1 MSVWCC
7 GGGANGGTGAASF
20 EGSGTYPGYGGAGA
34 YCAQYSGTIAE
45 GTYTVQIAARNGAS
59 SFGTLLSTPVVS
71 GKIGGT
77 GGGSNGTGD
86 GIIKYPFGDTTSF
99 YPHCGGGGGGIADRY
114 DTWAANGHNYV
125 YGGNGGTNGS
135 DGGSGNG
142 ATGGDRGGG
151 NGGTANGSNNGYA
164 TNGGSATFYGSGGGG
179 GGSWG
184 SSQWTGSAA
193 GGGSGYQGVMYI
205 RVPQNP
211 KAVDTGYRYYRLNMQ
226 RMKRASAFSPYFS
239 VAEFAL
245 YSGDAAISYSGASF
259 TASSS
264 LSGYEAAKAFDGSST
279 TLWHVDG
286 NPSSAWLQVELSQ
299 AAKATSFAL
308 TMRSDQNDRLDA
320 FLLEGSN
327 DGTNYTQLCI
337 ATDAANGWTQGGTK
351 TFLV

>member
-1 MSVWCC
+1 M
-7 GGGANGGTGAASF
+7 GKNDDGGANGAPGTGAGITTIPF
-20 EGSGTYPGYGGAGA
+20 VDTGNFTNYPCAGGGGAA
-34 YCAQYSGTIAE
+34 SYDTYS
-45 GTYTVQIAARNGAS
+45 S
-59 SFGTLLSTPVVS
+59 SGGGWVYYA
-71 GKIGGT
+71 GNGGT
-77 GGGSNGTGD
+77 GGSNGN
-86 GIIKYPFGDTTSF
+86 S
-99 YPHCGGGGGGIADRY
+99 GGAGSKGVQV
-114 DTWAANGHNYV
+114 NSLS
-125 YGGNGGTNGS
+125 YGY
-135 DGGSGNG
+135 GGSGG
-142 ATGGDRGGG
+142 ATGGGAGGKATGGG
-151 NGGTANGSNNGYA
+151 HTAGTY
-164 TNGGSATFYGSGGGG
+164 YGAGGGG
-179 GGSWG
+179 RT
-184 SSQWTGSAA
+184 TGSGAA
-193 GGGSGYQGVMYI
+193 GYQGVMYI
-205 RVPQNP
+205 RIPKDP
-211 KAVDTGYRYYRLNMQ
+211 KAVDTGYKYYRLNMQ

-264 LSGYEAAKAFDGSST
+264 LSGYEVAKAFDGSST

-337 ATDAANGWTQGGTK
+337 ATDAANGWAQGGTK